1 VTPAAGRALL
11 ADVTVTSMFEAV
23 FAKAPEA
30 MLVVDAKGTIRDANL
45 RAHELFAYAPDALAG
60 RSVDTLVPAALA
72 GRHAHHREGYHSAP
86 RTRPMGEDLDLRGRR
101 ADGSEFAIDV
111 ALAPVGIDGETFV
124 VAIVR
129 DVTARVLDQQ
139 RLRHISEH
147 DTLTGVLNRRGFD
160 RQLAQAAAQSR
171 RHGVRSALLLVDLD
185 QFKLVNDRF
194 GHLEGDRLLCD
205 IVESISGRLRAG
217 DTIARLGGDELALI
231 LPFASSEAALAI
243 GRELLG
249 VIREAARGVAGDEI
263 VVSASIG
270 VASIEQAPDP
280 VAAADAAMYDA
291 KRGGGNA
298 VCLASVG
305 TETPAT
311 P

>member
-1 VTPAAGRALL
+1 
-11 ADVTVTSMFEAV
+11 MFEAV
-23 FAKAPEA
+23 FAQAPEA
-30 MLVVDAKGTIRDANL
+30 MLVVDATGTIRDANR
-45 RAHELFAYAPDALAG
+45 RAHELFAYAPDALVG
-60 RSVDTLVPAALA
+60 RSVDTLVPVALA
-72 GRHAHHREGYHSAP
+72 GRHARHRASYHAAP

-111 ALAPVGIDGETFV
+111 ALAPVGVDGETFA

-129 DVTARVLDQQ
+129 DITERVLDQQ

-147 DTLTGVLNRRGFD
+147 DALTGVLNRRGFD
-160 RQLAQAAAQSR
+160 RQLAPAVAQAR
-171 RHGVRSALLLVDLD
+171 RHGVRTALLLIDLD
-185 QFKLVNDRF
+185 HFKLVNDRF

-205 IVESISGRLRAG
+205 VVASISQRLRTG

-231 LPFASSEAALAI
+231 LPFASPDAAMAI
-243 GRELLG
+243 GRELLA
-249 VIREAARGVAGDEI
+249 VIRAAAHRVTGDEI

-270 VASIEQAPDP
+270 VASIENTPDP
-280 VAAADAAMYDA
+280 LAAADAAMYDA

-298 VCLASVG
+298 VCLASAG
-305 TETPAT
+305 SAAPAT